1 MPASYKIPALV
12 LGLGLVMAGV
22 ACKKPEPYK
31 APEPQKVDTSVQDAA
46 KAKAD
51 EEARRQAEA
60 ARQKSEK
67 EKLEA
72 ARKAEADQQA
82 AFRTA
87 TDKALQDILFAY
99 DESALTE
106 TAKNHLQG
114 VADFMKTYPKTS
126 ISIEG
131 NCDER
136 GTVEYNLALGERR
149 SSAAKDYLK
158 GLGIAEPRMS
168 TVSYGKEK
176 PVCTDSVE
184 SCWSR
189 NRRDHFVLKP

>member
-1 MPASYKIPALV
+1 MPTTYKIPALV
-12 LGLGLVMAGV
+12 LGLGLVAAGV

-31 APEPQKVDTSVQDAA
+31 APEPQKVDTSAQDAA
-46 KAKAD
+46 RAKAD

-60 ARQKSEK
+60 ARQRAEQ

-72 ARKAEADQQA
+72 ARKAEAEQQA
-82 AFRTA
+82 AFRRA
-87 TDKALQDILFAY
+87 ADKALQDVLFDF
-99 DESALTE
+99 DESDLSATSKA
-106 TAKNHLQG
+106 TLQRI
-114 VADFMKTYPKTS
+114 ADFMKAYPKTI

-149 SSAAKDYLK
+149 SSVAKDYLK
-158 GLGIAEPRMS
+158 GLGIEENRMS

>member
-1 MPASYKIPALV
+1 MPTSYKIPALL
-12 LGLGLVMAGV
+12 LGLGLIVVGV

-31 APEPQKVDTSVQDAA
+31 APEPQKVDTSAQDAA

-60 ARQKSEK
+60 ARQKADQ

-72 ARKAEADQQA
+72 ARKAEADQQTNFHQA
-82 AFRTA
+82 A
-87 TDKALQDILFAY
+87 DKALQDILFAY
-99 DESALTE
+99 DEAALTE

-114 VADFMKTYPKTS
+114 IAAFMQAYPKTNL
-126 ISIEG
+126 SIEG

-158 GLGIAEPRMS
+158 GLGLAETRIS

-176 PVCTDSVE
+176 PLCTDSVE